1 MLWEYVITRI
11 NKLFLA
17 KEDDPDWIGCELSEV
32 ARGLTL
38 ILTTRPQTQ
47 SLTDQILHW
56 PPNEDR
62 LNPLLSGW
70 AELSLCWN
78 LNSIQPSHLPQL
90 TPSWFLWQF
99 LLDLSTQQRSTTTIG
114 PNRSRSI
121 QSNSMVAFHLAF
133 PNEAWLSSRKYCY
146 KKHLSTYLGWLKVD
160 FYGNPALTILSNMVN
175 FPSSFLVLV
184 GDDRVYGR
192 CGC

>member
-121 QSNSMVAFHLAF
+121 QSNSMVAFHLATKLDYQV
-133 PNEAWLSSRKYCY
+133 E
-146 KKHLSTYLGWLKVD
+146 STVTRSISAPTSVD
-160 FYGNPALTILSNMVN
+160 SKLISMATQLWPF
-175 FPSSFLVLV
+175 
-184 GDDRVYGR
+184 
-192 CGC
+192 